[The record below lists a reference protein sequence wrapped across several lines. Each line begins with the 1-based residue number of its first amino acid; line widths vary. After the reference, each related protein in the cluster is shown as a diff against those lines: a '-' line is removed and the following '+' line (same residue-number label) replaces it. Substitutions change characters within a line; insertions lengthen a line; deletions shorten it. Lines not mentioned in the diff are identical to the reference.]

1 MLNDPVF
8 FLRHHRNMLKNLLII
23 LITSFSFL
31 ESSHP
36 LSFSELID
44 IGLEN
49 NPKTKLS
56 WWNAKRSAALLGV
69 AKSAYYPDI
78 FINANGVHGR
88 DFKFV
93 NGPDTNYT
101 ILQAD
106 LALSMLLYDFGE
118 RNADVCSSKMALLAA
133 QWDIDL
139 TIQKVMIEI
148 LENAYLLAYEEEV
161 LEATELSLRD
171 AEMMLDV
178 AEKLF
183 ESGLNPISDVY
194 ISKSARSLMK
204 IELAKR
210 KSLVDIQRGKL
221 ATSLGMPIDTE
232 LTLAPLEVPILTEK
246 KQLNHLL
253 LLAETHRSDL
263 MQKRARIAEAA
274 FYKEKIAAKYKPKLS
289 IGARG
294 GYDQDFND
302 RANGIHYQVLLN
314 FDIPLFN
321 GFSNS
326 YQNKAA
332 YADVRIQEEDAA
344 DLELDIALD
353 VLTFSKSVEAAE
365 EMLFYADENLQNAKK
380 AYEGTLDKYEIGEE
394 SIAELNTAQKQLAEA
409 RVIYSEI
416 KSRLLVSIANLA
428 YATGTLHPS
437 MESHCIQ

>member
-1 MLNDPVF
+1 
-8 FLRHHRNMLKNLLII
+8 MLKNLLFI
-23 LITSFSFL
+23 LIISFSYL

-44 IGLEN
+44 MGLEN
-49 NPKTKLS
+49 HPKTRLA
-56 WWNAKRSAALLGV
+56 WWNAKRSAAIVGV

-78 FINANGVHGR
+78 YLNANGVHGR
-88 DFKFV
+88 DFKYV

-101 ILQAD
+101 VIQAD

-118 RNADVCSSKMALLAA
+118 RDADVCSSKMALLAA

-139 TIQKVMIEI
+139 TMQKVMIGI
-148 LENAYLLAYEEEV
+148 LESAYLLAYEEEV
-161 LEATELSLRD
+161 LEATELSLQD

-183 ESGLNPISDVY
+183 DSGLNPVSDIY
-194 ISKSARSLMK
+194 ISRSARSLMK

-221 ATSLGMPIDTE
+221 ATSLGLPIDYKI
-232 LTLAPLEVPILTEK
+232 TLAPLQAPSCTEK
-246 KQLNHLL
+246 TQLNNLL
-253 LLAETHRSDL
+253 LLASNHRADL
-263 MQKRARIAEAA
+263 MRKRAKIAETA
-274 FYKEKIAAKYKPKLS
+274 FYKEKIQAKYKPKLS
-289 IGARG
+289 LGARG

-302 RANGIHYQVLLN
+302 RANGVHYQVILN
-314 FDIPLFN
+314 LDVPLFT

-353 VLTFSKSVEAAE
+353 VLTFSKSVEAAD

-380 AYEGTLDKYEIGEE
+380 AYDGTLDKYQIGEE

-428 YATGTLHPS
+428 YATGTLHPT
-437 MESHCIQ
+437 MEPPCIQ

>member
-1 MLNDPVF
+1 
-8 FLRHHRNMLKNLLII
+8 MLKNCLFFLLI
-23 LITSFSFL
+23 SFSFL

-49 NPKTKLS
+49 HPKTRLA
-56 WWNAKRSAALLGV
+56 WWNAKRSAAIVGV

-78 FINANGVHGR
+78 YLNTNAVHGR
-88 DFKFV
+88 DFKYV

-101 ILQAD
+101 IVQAD
-106 LALSMLLYDFGE
+106 LVLSMLLYDFGE
-118 RNADVCSSKMALLAA
+118 RDADVCSSKMALLAA

-139 TIQKVMIEI
+139 TMQKVMIGI
-148 LENAYLLAYEEEV
+148 LENAYLLSYEEEV
-161 LEATELSLRD
+161 LESTALSLRD
-171 AEMMLDV
+171 ADMMLDV

-183 ESGLNPISDVY
+183 DSGLNPISDIY
-194 ISKSARSLMK
+194 ISKSARALMQ

-221 ATSLGMPIDTE
+221 ATSLGLPIHTPIQ
-232 LTLAPLEVPILTEK
+232 LAPLQVPAPSEK
-246 KQLNHLL
+246 IQLEQLL
-253 LLAETHRSDL
+253 LLAESHRADL
-263 MQKRARIAEAA
+263 MRKRAKVAETS
-274 FYKEKIAAKYKPKLS
+274 FYNQKINAKYKPKLS
-289 IGARG
+289 VGAKG
-294 GYDQDFND
+294 GYDHAFGD
-302 RANGIHYQVLLN
+302 RANGAHYQVLLN
-314 FDIPLFN
+314 FDVPLFN

-332 YADVRIQEEDAA
+332 YADVRIEEEDAA

-353 VLTFSKSVEAAE
+353 VLTYSKSVEAAE

-380 AYEGTLDKYEIGEE
+380 AYEGTLDKYQIGEE

-409 RVIYSEI
+409 RIIYSEI

-437 MESHCIQ
+437 MEPPCIQ

>member
-1 MLNDPVF
+1 
-8 FLRHHRNMLKNLLII
+8 MLKNFLFILII
-23 LITSFSFL
+23 SFSFL

-49 NPKTKLS
+49 HPKTRLA
-56 WWNAKRSAALLGV
+56 WWNAKRSAAILGV
-69 AKSAYYPDI
+69 SKSAYYPDI
-78 FINANGVHGR
+78 YLNANGVHGR
-88 DFKFV
+88 DFKYV

-106 LALSMLLYDFGE
+106 LVLSMLLYDFGE
-118 RNADVCSSKMALLAA
+118 RDADICSSKMALLAA

-139 TIQKVMIEI
+139 TMQKVMIAI

-161 LEATELSLRD
+161 LESTALSLRD
-171 AEMMLDV
+171 ADMMLDV

-183 ESGLNPISDVY
+183 DSGLNPISDIY
-194 ISKSARSLMK
+194 ISKSARSLMQ

-221 ATSLGMPIDTE
+221 ATSLGLPIHTPIQ
-232 LTLAPLEVPILTEK
+232 LAPLQAPAASEK
-246 KQLNHLL
+246 IKLEQLL
-253 LLAETHRSDL
+253 LHASNHRADL
-263 MQKRARIAEAA
+263 MKKRAQIAEAA
-274 FYKEKIAAKYKPKLS
+274 FFKEKINAKYKPKLS
-289 IGARG
+289 IDARG
-294 GYDQDFND
+294 GYDHAFGD
-302 RANGIHYQVLLN
+302 RANGAHYQILLN
-314 FDIPLFN
+314 FDVPLFN

-326 YQNKAA
+326 YQKIAA
-332 YADVRIQEEDAA
+332 YADERIEEEDTA
-344 DLELDIALD
+344 DLELNIALD
-353 VLTFSKSVEAAE
+353 VLTYSKSVEAAE

-380 AYEGTLDKYEIGEE
+380 AYEGTLDKYQIGEE

-409 RVIYSEI
+409 RIIYSEI

-437 MESHCIQ
+437 MESPCIQ